1 MMDDNIVYFKICYP
15 NSIIMFYHDLKN
27 DRLDGVIE
35 ECKSD
40 DKLIIR
46 KHPSDSCYDSV
57 VNNSLAMAMIR
68 KAKKISREEYDT
80 ASTVVDAM
88 LSSEW
93 LMADNDYKE
102 KVEKVV
108 TETVYV

>member
-1 MMDDNIVYFKICYP
+1 
-15 NSIIMFYHDLKN
+15 MFFHDLTL

-46 KHPSDSCYDSV
+46 RHPSDSCYENV

-80 ASTVVDAM
+80 ASTVVEAM
-88 LSSEW
+88 LTSEW
-93 LMADNDYKE
+93 LMADNDYRG

>member
-1 MMDDNIVYFKICYP
+1 
-15 NSIIMFYHDLKN
+15 MFYHDLKN

-57 VNNSLAMAMIR
+57 VNNSLAMAMVR
-68 KAKKISREEYDT
+68 KAKKINREEYDT

-102 KVEKVV
+102 KVEKIV